1 MNEPPLQYAGR
12 DTPADSS
19 AGGRRTLATW
29 ALLLLVWSVGLI
41 VWAFYIVSAIYLFF
55 RIFS

>member
-12 DTPADSS
+12 DTPADD
-19 AGGRRTLATW
+19 ARRRTLGTW
-29 ALLLLVWSVGLI
+29 AMLLVIWSVGLL
-41 VWAFYIVSAIYLFF
+41 VWAFYIAGAVYLFF